1 MDLRETKKLKNSNGI
16 KPSNYLGVTSICIS
30 LIALSFSVYEFVSNI
45 RREEVSNRPIISIID
60 FDQSLHSTYNGVD
73 IRSAV
78 PGYSG
83 SPRIIVKNFGK
94 EPAYDFKLAM
104 TIIEKSGDPKEL
116 HLVSRNDYS
125 ISNPIVNG
133 VSLEIPLMPYNIKNY
148 SSYFYKI
155 VLYYKD
161 ISSDDKHMDSLYY
174 SKSFLFSVPEGPK
187 LDSLASA
194 DNREKAEIDK
204 YLSRM

>member
-45 RREEVSNRPIISIID
+45 RREEVSTRPIISIID

-83 SPRIIVKNFGK
+83 SPRIIVQKFWKG
-94 EPAYDFKLAM
+94 A
-104 TIIEKSGDPKEL
+104 
-116 HLVSRNDYS
+116 
-125 ISNPIVNG
+125 
-133 VSLEIPLMPYNIKNY
+133 SL
-148 SSYFYKI
+148 
-155 VLYYKD
+155 
-161 ISSDDKHMDSLYY
+161 
-174 SKSFLFSVPEGPK
+174 
-187 LDSLASA
+187 
-194 DNREKAEIDK
+194 
-204 YLSRM
+204 